1 MNLSI
6 SFQEISDLLSKTWS
20 KSIRFE
26 FVCADTVKVI
36 IKDVNEFVENK
47 GRFAKFA
54 TSIATKL
61 TSKTQSVNVR
71 IVEISNND
79 VVLELGAD
87 NGTID
92 WMYKKFASY
101 FVDQKT
107 IMSDPSDPKKL
118 IVRLSEIESLR
129 KTLDIIGFYG
139 GIGNYSCKTN
149 KLELN
154 KHHESFSTS
163 STVVQTERTS
173 RTSKTTSETRCIS
186 FAAMRR

>member
-20 KSIRFE
+20 KSIGFE

-47 GRFAKFA
+47 GRFVKFA
-54 TSIATKL
+54 TSIATTL

-129 KTLDIIGFYG
+129 KTLDIIELEQLAFTEASA
-139 GIGNYSCKTN
+139 IIAA
-149 KLELN
+149 KL
-154 KHHESFSTS
+154 
-163 STVVQTERTS
+163 
-173 RTSKTTSETRCIS
+173 IS
-186 FAAMRR
+186 

>member
-20 KSIRFE
+20 KSIGFE

-47 GRFAKFA
+47 GSFAKFA

-129 KTLDIIGFYG
+129 KTLDIIELEQLAFTEASA
-139 GIGNYSCKTN
+139 IIAA
-149 KLELN
+149 KL
-154 KHHESFSTS
+154 
-163 STVVQTERTS
+163 
-173 RTSKTTSETRCIS
+173 IS
-186 FAAMRR
+186 

>member
-36 IKDVNEFVENK
+36 IKDVNEFVENN

-92 WMYKKFASY
+92 WMYKNFASY

-129 KTLDIIGFYG
+129 KTLDIIELEQLAFTEASA
-139 GIGNYSCKTN
+139 IIAA
-149 KLELN
+149 KL
-154 KHHESFSTS
+154 
-163 STVVQTERTS
+163 
-173 RTSKTTSETRCIS
+173 IS
-186 FAAMRR
+186 

>member
-20 KSIRFE
+20 KSIGFE

-47 GRFAKFA
+47 GRFAKFS

-79 VVLELGAD
+79 VVLELEAD

-129 KTLDIIGFYG
+129 KTLDIIELEQLAFTEASA
-139 GIGNYSCKTN
+139 IIAA
-149 KLELN
+149 KL
-154 KHHESFSTS
+154 
-163 STVVQTERTS
+163 
-173 RTSKTTSETRCIS
+173 IS
-186 FAAMRR
+186 

>member
-36 IKDVNEFVENK
+36 IKDVNEFVENN

-129 KTLDIIGFYG
+129 KTLDIIELDQLAFTEASA
-139 GIGNYSCKTN
+139 IIAA
-149 KLELN
+149 KL
-154 KHHESFSTS
+154 
-163 STVVQTERTS
+163 
-173 RTSKTTSETRCIS
+173 IS
-186 FAAMRR
+186 

>member
-20 KSIRFE
+20 KSIGFE

-47 GRFAKFA
+47 GRFSKFA

-61 TSKTQSVNVR
+61 TSETQSVNVR

-129 KTLDIIGFYG
+129 KTLDIIELEQLAFTEASA
-139 GIGNYSCKTN
+139 IIAA
-149 KLELN
+149 KL
-154 KHHESFSTS
+154 
-163 STVVQTERTS
+163 
-173 RTSKTTSETRCIS
+173 IS
-186 FAAMRR
+186 

>member
-20 KSIRFE
+20 KSIGFE

-47 GRFAKFA
+47 GRFSKFA

-129 KTLDIIGFYG
+129 KTLDIIELEQLAFTEASA
-139 GIGNYSCKTN
+139 IIAA
-149 KLELN
+149 KL
-154 KHHESFSTS
+154 
-163 STVVQTERTS
+163 
-173 RTSKTTSETRCIS
+173 IS
-186 FAAMRR
+186 

>member
-20 KSIRFE
+20 KSIGFE

-47 GRFAKFA
+47 GSFAKFA

-79 VVLELGAD
+79 VVLELEAD

-129 KTLDIIGFYG
+129 KTLDIIELEQLAFTEASA
-139 GIGNYSCKTN
+139 IIAA
-149 KLELN
+149 KL
-154 KHHESFSTS
+154 
-163 STVVQTERTS
+163 
-173 RTSKTTSETRCIS
+173 IS
-186 FAAMRR
+186 

>member
-20 KSIRFE
+20 KSIGFE

-47 GRFAKFA
+47 GRFSKFA

-129 KTLDIIGFYG
+129 KTLDIIE
-139 GIGNYSCKTN
+139 
-149 KLELN
+149 LEQLA
-154 KHHESFSTS
+154 F
-163 STVVQTERTS
+163 TEASAIIAAKR
-173 RTSKTTSETRCIS
+173 IS
-186 FAAMRR
+186 

>member
-20 KSIRFE
+20 KSIGFE
-26 FVCADTVKVI
+26 FVCADTGKVI

-47 GRFAKFA
+47 GRFSKFA

-129 KTLDIIGFYG
+129 KTLDIIELEQLAFTEASA
-139 GIGNYSCKTN
+139 IIAA
-149 KLELN
+149 KL
-154 KHHESFSTS
+154 
-163 STVVQTERTS
+163 
-173 RTSKTTSETRCIS
+173 IS
-186 FAAMRR
+186 

>member
-20 KSIRFE
+20 KSIGFE

-47 GRFAKFA
+47 GRFSKFA

-71 IVEISNND
+71 ILEISNND

-129 KTLDIIGFYG
+129 KTLDIIELEQLAFTEASA
-139 GIGNYSCKTN
+139 IIAA
-149 KLELN
+149 KL
-154 KHHESFSTS
+154 
-163 STVVQTERTS
+163 
-173 RTSKTTSETRCIS
+173 IS
-186 FAAMRR
+186 

>member
-20 KSIRFE
+20 KSIGFE

-47 GRFAKFA
+47 GRFSKFA

-101 FVDQKT
+101 FVEQKT

-129 KTLDIIGFYG
+129 KTLDIIELEQLAFTEASA
-139 GIGNYSCKTN
+139 IIAA
-149 KLELN
+149 KL
-154 KHHESFSTS
+154 
-163 STVVQTERTS
+163 
-173 RTSKTTSETRCIS
+173 IS
-186 FAAMRR
+186 

>member
-20 KSIRFE
+20 KSIGFE

-61 TSKTQSVNVR
+61 TPKTQSVNVR

-101 FVDQKT
+101 FVEQKT

-129 KTLDIIGFYG
+129 KTLDIIELEQLAFTEASA
-139 GIGNYSCKTN
+139 IIAA
-149 KLELN
+149 KL
-154 KHHESFSTS
+154 
-163 STVVQTERTS
+163 
-173 RTSKTTSETRCIS
+173 IS
-186 FAAMRR
+186 

>member
-20 KSIRFE
+20 KSIGFE

-47 GRFAKFA
+47 GRFVKFA
-54 TSIATKL
+54 TSIATTL

-79 VVLELGAD
+79 VVLELEAD

-129 KTLDIIGFYG
+129 KTLDIIELEQLAFTEASA
-139 GIGNYSCKTN
+139 IIAA
-149 KLELN
+149 KL
-154 KHHESFSTS
+154 
-163 STVVQTERTS
+163 
-173 RTSKTTSETRCIS
+173 IS
-186 FAAMRR
+186 

>member
-47 GRFAKFA
+47 GSFAKFA

-129 KTLDIIGFYG
+129 KTLDIIELEQLAFTEASA
-139 GIGNYSCKTN
+139 IIAA
-149 KLELN
+149 KL
-154 KHHESFSTS
+154 
-163 STVVQTERTS
+163 
-173 RTSKTTSETRCIS
+173 IS
-186 FAAMRR
+186 

>member
-20 KSIRFE
+20 QSIGFE

-47 GRFAKFA
+47 GRFSKFA

-129 KTLDIIGFYG
+129 KTLDIIELEQLAFTEASA
-139 GIGNYSCKTN
+139 IIAA
-149 KLELN
+149 KL
-154 KHHESFSTS
+154 
-163 STVVQTERTS
+163 
-173 RTSKTTSETRCIS
+173 IS
-186 FAAMRR
+186 

>member
-20 KSIRFE
+20 KSIGFE

-47 GRFAKFA
+47 GRFSKFA

-61 TSKTQSVNVR
+61 TPKTQSVNVR

-129 KTLDIIGFYG
+129 KTLDIIELEQLAFTEASA
-139 GIGNYSCKTN
+139 IIAA
-149 KLELN
+149 KL
-154 KHHESFSTS
+154 
-163 STVVQTERTS
+163 
-173 RTSKTTSETRCIS
+173 IS
-186 FAAMRR
+186 

>member
-20 KSIRFE
+20 KSIGFE

-47 GRFAKFA
+47 GRFSKFA

-92 WMYKKFASY
+92 WMYKNFASY

-129 KTLDIIGFYG
+129 KTLDIIELEQLAFTEASA
-139 GIGNYSCKTN
+139 IIAA
-149 KLELN
+149 KL
-154 KHHESFSTS
+154 
-163 STVVQTERTS
+163 
-173 RTSKTTSETRCIS
+173 IS
-186 FAAMRR
+186 

>member
-6 SFQEISDLLSKTWS
+6 SFQEISDLLTKTWS
-20 KSIRFE
+20 KSIGFE

-47 GRFAKFA
+47 GRFSKFA

-129 KTLDIIGFYG
+129 KTLDIIELEQLAFTEASA
-139 GIGNYSCKTN
+139 IIAA
-149 KLELN
+149 KL
-154 KHHESFSTS
+154 
-163 STVVQTERTS
+163 
-173 RTSKTTSETRCIS
+173 IS
-186 FAAMRR
+186 

>member
-20 KSIRFE
+20 KSIGFE

-47 GRFAKFA
+47 GRFVKFA
-54 TSIATKL
+54 TSIATTL

-101 FVDQKT
+101 FVEQKT

-129 KTLDIIGFYG
+129 KTLDIIELEQLAFTEASA
-139 GIGNYSCKTN
+139 IIAA
-149 KLELN
+149 KL
-154 KHHESFSTS
+154 
-163 STVVQTERTS
+163 
-173 RTSKTTSETRCIS
+173 IS
-186 FAAMRR
+186 

>member
-6 SFQEISDLLSKTWS
+6 SFQEISDLLSKTRS

-47 GRFAKFA
+47 GRFSKFA

-129 KTLDIIGFYG
+129 KTLDIIELEQLAFTEASA
-139 GIGNYSCKTN
+139 IIAA
-149 KLELN
+149 KL
-154 KHHESFSTS
+154 
-163 STVVQTERTS
+163 
-173 RTSKTTSETRCIS
+173 IS
-186 FAAMRR
+186 

>member
-36 IKDVNEFVENK
+36 IKDVNEFVENN

-129 KTLDIIGFYG
+129 KTLDIIELEQLAFTEASA
-139 GIGNYSCKTN
+139 IIAA
-149 KLELN
+149 KL
-154 KHHESFSTS
+154 
-163 STVVQTERTS
+163 
-173 RTSKTTSETRCIS
+173 IS
-186 FAAMRR
+186 

>member
-47 GRFAKFA
+47 GRFSKFA

-129 KTLDIIGFYG
+129 KTLDIIELEQLAFTEASA
-139 GIGNYSCKTN
+139 IIAA
-149 KLELN
+149 KL
-154 KHHESFSTS
+154 
-163 STVVQTERTS
+163 
-173 RTSKTTSETRCIS
+173 IS
-186 FAAMRR
+186 

>member
-20 KSIRFE
+20 KCIGFE

-47 GRFAKFA
+47 GRFAKFS

-129 KTLDIIGFYG
+129 KTLDIIELEQLAFTEASA
-139 GIGNYSCKTN
+139 IIAA
-149 KLELN
+149 KL
-154 KHHESFSTS
+154 
-163 STVVQTERTS
+163 
-173 RTSKTTSETRCIS
+173 IS
-186 FAAMRR
+186 

>member
-20 KSIRFE
+20 KSIGFE

-47 GRFAKFA
+47 GRFSKFA

-61 TSKTQSVNVR
+61 TSKIQSVNVR

-129 KTLDIIGFYG
+129 KTLDIIELEQLAFTEASA
-139 GIGNYSCKTN
+139 IIAA
-149 KLELN
+149 KL
-154 KHHESFSTS
+154 
-163 STVVQTERTS
+163 
-173 RTSKTTSETRCIS
+173 IS
-186 FAAMRR
+186 

>member
-47 GRFAKFA
+47 GRFAKFS

-129 KTLDIIGFYG
+129 KTLDIIELEQLAFTEASA
-139 GIGNYSCKTN
+139 IIAA
-149 KLELN
+149 KL
-154 KHHESFSTS
+154 
-163 STVVQTERTS
+163 
-173 RTSKTTSETRCIS
+173 IS
-186 FAAMRR
+186 

>member
-20 KSIRFE
+20 KSIGFE

-36 IKDVNEFVENK
+36 IKDVNEFVENN
-47 GRFAKFA
+47 GRFVKFA

-129 KTLDIIGFYG
+129 KTLDIIELEQLAFTEASA
-139 GIGNYSCKTN
+139 IIAA
-149 KLELN
+149 KL
-154 KHHESFSTS
+154 
-163 STVVQTERTS
+163 
-173 RTSKTTSETRCIS
+173 IS
-186 FAAMRR
+186 

>member
-20 KSIRFE
+20 KSIGFE

-47 GRFAKFA
+47 GRFSKFA

-129 KTLDIIGFYG
+129 KTLDIIELEQLALTEASA
-139 GIGNYSCKTN
+139 IIAA
-149 KLELN
+149 KL
-154 KHHESFSTS
+154 
-163 STVVQTERTS
+163 
-173 RTSKTTSETRCIS
+173 IS
-186 FAAMRR
+186 